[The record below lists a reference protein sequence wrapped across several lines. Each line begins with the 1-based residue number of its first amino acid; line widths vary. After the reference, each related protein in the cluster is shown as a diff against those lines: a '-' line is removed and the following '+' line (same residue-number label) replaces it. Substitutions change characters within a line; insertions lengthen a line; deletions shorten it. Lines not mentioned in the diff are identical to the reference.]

1 LRKDA
6 DISFDWAQ
14 DRISQRVRDLQPSP
28 IRRFFD
34 LVESMPDAISLSV
47 GEPDFV
53 TPWHIREA
61 AIYSLERGH
70 THYTP
75 NRGTRELRQEISSY
89 LARRFGLEYDP
100 ETQVLVTLGV
110 SEGLDLAC
118 RALLDP
124 GDRIVFPEPCYV
136 SYRPCAALAGAVPAG
151 IPTTM
156 EQGFKV
162 TPHQVRAAALGAA
175 SPEAASRGVGD
186 PAPKMTRA
194 KALLLGYPS
203 NPTGVALSAPEMAA
217 LAAAAQELDLVVIAD
232 ELYAEL
238 RYDGAPISFAAT
250 PGMRERTVLLSGFSK
265 ALAMTGWRLGYA
277 CGPAHIVDAMT
288 RIHAYTAL
296 CASVTAQRAAAE
308 GMRRAEREVEPML
321 AEYGRRRRV
330 VMSRLRK
337 MGLPCFE
344 PQGAFYAFPSI
355 ARTSMTS
362 QEFAERLLMEE
373 KVAVVPGDA
382 FGACGAGHIR
392 ICYATSISLLE
403 EALERMAR
411 FVEANG

>member
-1 LRKDA
+1 VTRRR
-6 DISFDWAQ
+6 DI
-14 DRISQRVRDLQPSP
+14 ISQRARDLPPSP

-47 GEPDFV
+47 GEPDFI
-53 TPWHIREA
+53 TPWHVREA

-75 NRGTRELRQEISSY
+75 NRGTRELRVEIARY
-89 LARRFGLEYDP
+89 LQRRFGLGYDP
-100 ETQVLVTLGV
+100 DTEILVTLGV

-124 GDRIVFPEPCYV
+124 GDAVVFAEPCYV
-136 SYRPCAALAGAVPAG
+136 AYGPCVSLAGARPVG
-151 IPTTM
+151 IATTI

-162 TPHQVRAAALGAA
+162 TPAQTREAALRQAQDRPCDAKEGRPERRRGAA
-175 SPEAASRGVGD
+175 RE
-186 PAPKMTRA
+186 A

-203 NPTGVALSAPEMAA
+203 NPTGVALDAAEMAA
-217 LAAAAQELDLVVIAD
+217 LAQVVRELGLVVIAD

-238 RYDGAPISFAAT
+238 RYDGEPVSFAAA
-250 PGMRERTVLLSGFSK
+250 PGMRERTVVLSGFSK
-265 ALAMTGWRLGYA
+265 AFAMTGWRVGYA
-277 CGPAHIVDAMT
+277 CGPAEMIDAMT

-296 CASVTAQRAAAE
+296 CAAVTSQHGAAE
-308 GMRRAEREVEPML
+308 ALRRAEREV
-321 AEYGRRRRV
+321 AEMRQEYNRRRRV
-330 VMSRLRK
+330 VMSRLGK

-355 ARTSMTS
+355 APTGMTA
-362 QEFAERLLMEE
+362 QEFAERLLVEQ

-382 FGACGAGHIR
+382 FGECGAGHIR
-392 ICYATSISLLE
+392 MCYATSMALLE

-411 FVEANG
+411 FVSS

>member
-1 LRKDA
+1 LSKHKEILA
-6 DISFDWAQ
+6 
-14 DRISQRVRDLQPSP
+14 QRVRDLRPSP

-61 AIYSLERGH
+61 AIYSLERGQ

-75 NRGTRELRQEISSY
+75 NRGTIELRTEISRY

-100 ETQVLVTLGV
+100 ETEILVTLGV

-124 GDRIVFPEPCYV
+124 GDVIVFAEPCYV
-136 SYRPCAALAGAVPAG
+136 SYRPCAALAGATPVAVA
-151 IPTTM
+151 TTM

-162 TPHQVRAAALGAA
+162 TPAQVRDAAGN
-175 SPEAASRGVGD
+175 
-186 PAPKMTRA
+186 A

-203 NPTGVALSAPEMAA
+203 NPTGVALSGDEMAA
-217 LAAAAQELDLVVIAD
+217 LAEVVADLDLIVIAD

-238 RYDGAPISFAAT
+238 RYDGEPISFVAA

-277 CGPAHIVDAMT
+277 CGPASIIDAMT
-288 RIHAYTAL
+288 KIHSYTAL
-296 CASVTAQRAAAE
+296 CASVTAQRGAAE
-308 GMRRAEREVEPML
+308 GMRRAEREIPPML
-321 AEYGRRRRV
+321 EEYNQRRRV
-330 VMSRLRK
+330 VMSRLTR

-344 PQGAFYAFPSI
+344 PQGAFYAFPSVEGTGI
-355 ARTSMTS
+355 TS
-362 QEFAERLLMEE
+362 QEFAERLLFEE
-373 KVAVVPGDA
+373 KVAVVPGEA
-382 FGACGAGHIR
+382 FGECGTGHIR
-392 ICYATSISLLE
+392 ICYATSMPLLE
-403 EALERMAR
+403 EALDRMAR
-411 FVEANG
+411 FAESRRR